1 MTAKIIAEVIQK
13 LTTTKFV
20 SEIIITVLEQL
31 AKLSDSKVDD
41 KLVQVCR
48 EALLTEEKKSS

>member
-1 MTAKIIAEVIQK
+1 MTAKIIAEIIQK

-20 SEIIITVLEQL
+20 SEIIITILEQL

-48 EALLTEEKKSS
+48 EALLTEEKSS

>member
-1 MTAKIIAEVIQK
+1 MTAKIVAEILQK

-20 SEIIITVLEQL
+20 SEIIITVLAHL
-31 AKLSDSKVDD
+31 AKLSESKVDD

-48 EALLTEEKKSS
+48 EALLTEEKSS

>member
-1 MTAKIIAEVIQK
+1 MTAKIIAEIIQK

-20 SEIIITVLEQL
+20 SKLIIIILEHL
-31 AKLSDSKVDD
+31 AKLSESKVDD

-48 EALLTEEKKSS
+48 EALLTEEKSS

>member
-1 MTAKIIAEVIQK
+1 MTAKIIAEILQK

-20 SEIIITVLEQL
+20 SEIIITVLEGL

-48 EALLTEEKKSS
+48 EALLTEEKSS

>member
-1 MTAKIIAEVIQK
+1 MTAKIIAEIIQK

-20 SEIIITVLEQL
+20 SEIIITILESL
-31 AKLSDSKVDD
+31 AKLSESKVDD

-48 EALLTEEKKSS
+48 EALLTEEKSS

>member
-1 MTAKIIAEVIQK
+1 MTAKIVAEILQK

-20 SEIIITVLEQL
+20 SEIIITVLEHL

-48 EALLTEEKKSS
+48 EALLSEEKSS

>member
-1 MTAKIIAEVIQK
+1 MKARIIAEIIQK

-20 SEIIITVLEQL
+20 SEIIITILESL
-31 AKLSDSKVDD
+31 AKLSESKVDD

-48 EALLTEEKKSS
+48 EALLTEEKSA

>member
-1 MTAKIIAEVIQK
+1 MTAKIVAEILQK
-13 LTTTKFV
+13 LATTKFV
-20 SEIIITVLEQL
+20 SEIIITVLEHL

-48 EALLTEEKKSS
+48 EALLTEEKSS

>member
-1 MTAKIIAEVIQK
+1 MTAKIIAEIIQK

-20 SEIIITVLEQL
+20 SKLIITILEHL
-31 AKLSDSKVDD
+31 AKLSESKVDD

-48 EALLTEEKKSS
+48 EALLTEEKSS

>member
-1 MTAKIIAEVIQK
+1 MTAKIIAEILQK

-48 EALLTEEKKSS
+48 EALLTEEKSS

>member
-13 LTTTKFV
+13 LTTTRFV
-20 SEIIITVLEQL
+20 SEIIIIILEHL

-48 EALLTEEKKSS
+48 EALLTEEKPS

>member
-1 MTAKIIAEVIQK
+1 MTAKIVAEILQK

-48 EALLTEEKKSS
+48 EALLTEEKSS

>member
-1 MTAKIIAEVIQK
+1 MIAKVTAEILQK
-13 LTTTKFV
+13 LTTQKFV
-20 SEIIITVLEQL
+20 SEFIITILEHL

-48 EALLTEEKKSS
+48 EALLTEEKSS

>member
-1 MTAKIIAEVIQK
+1 MTAKIVAEILQK

-20 SEIIITVLEQL
+20 SEIIITVLEHL

-48 EALLTEEKKSS
+48 EALLTEEKSS